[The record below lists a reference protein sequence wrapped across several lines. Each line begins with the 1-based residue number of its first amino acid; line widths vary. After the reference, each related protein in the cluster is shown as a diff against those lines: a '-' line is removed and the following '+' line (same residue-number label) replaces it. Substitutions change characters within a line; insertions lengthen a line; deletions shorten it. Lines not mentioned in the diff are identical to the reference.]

1 MGKSE
6 YVDNKKFY
14 QEIVEYKELVARSAD
29 LPPVPEYIAKCF
41 LEIANGL
48 SYRPNFINY
57 TYKEEMILDGVE
69 NCLRY
74 CLNFDGEKSKNPFSY
89 FTQIIYYAFLRR
101 IEKEKKQ
108 SYIKNKLTSNY
119 EHVAD
124 SSVKVYY
131 DDDLINDFERKIEE
145 RKQTK
150 TNENSLEKFIE

>member
-1 MGKSE
+1 MGKND

-14 QEIVEYKELVARSAD
+14 KEMIEYKELVEESGE
-29 LPPVPEYIAKCF
+29 LPPVPEYIASCF

-48 SYRPNFINY
+48 SFRPNFINY

-108 SYIKNKLTSNY
+108 SYIKNKLTSHY
-119 EHVAD
+119 ENIVD
-124 SSVKVYY
+124 PSIKVYY

-145 RKQTK
+145 RKQLRNT
-150 TNENSLEKFIE
+150 EIGLEKFIK